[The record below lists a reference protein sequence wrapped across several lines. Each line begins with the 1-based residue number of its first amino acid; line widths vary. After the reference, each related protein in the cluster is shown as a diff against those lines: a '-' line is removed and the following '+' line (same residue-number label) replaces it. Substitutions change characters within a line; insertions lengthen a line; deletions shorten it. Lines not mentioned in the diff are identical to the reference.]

1 MVRRRRHEVG
11 AEFAYLLPG
20 ENALSRVRI
29 VPALL
34 ALALLVGLGGLGVPT
49 PALAAQLPDELP
61 TTVSVPD
68 PEIPPDARPEE
79 DLVVSLEI
87 LIAVDG
93 TVTEARVAKSA
104 GEPYDSAALEA
115 IEAGRFT
122 PAKLEG
128 RAVAVWI
135 AFEFTFAGRPKRRSR
150 IIPARAPRREIEP
163 APGYVFAGEVVEK
176 GTRAPQPGIPVMI
189 RDPRTGRT
197 WEVLTDGDGNFVFRG
212 LPAGRLTLDIFTGG
226 YEPLKRPV
234 RVKTTDPDE
243 AARDRD
249 RYYLAPG
256 GLSAYRTVV
265 KEKRPP
271 KAATVIDLNEE
282 ELTRVA
288 GTFGDPTR
296 VVASLPG
303 VARSPFGLGY
313 YVVRGAQLDNTG
325 FFIDDHPAI
334 YLYHLLGGPGVIH
347 PELVGS
353 LSFYP
358 GGYPARYGGY
368 AGGVIAVETKDPP
381 RDRWHLDV
389 DLNLFQ
395 TGVLFSVPVDDGRGV
410 ITASFRRSY
419 YELLL
424 PLFSDEITLS
434 FTDYMVRAAWDFSPR
449 VRGRFVVM
457 GAEDAVETMGV
468 EAADGSGGKT
478 SSDINLG
485 FHRINLALDVDLARD
500 LTWTTSAVWE
510 YDHTDNTRV
519 AEGDDTIK
527 AELSGWFAQ
536 LRSYVEWRPDKRYAA
551 EAGLELTY
559 LSYGADLQIPI
570 GNPLGDPRPPLFDPR
585 VVRSTI
591 DSPAWAIAPYISGD
605 LEIAPGLR
613 LLPGARLSLWKYG
626 DRVQPALD
634 PKLAVRW
641 GIDDTWTVK
650 GSVAL
655 AHQPPNNFFA
665 AEPFGD
671 PAIPPAESL
680 QASLGFEW
688 VPTEGWL
695 VSVEGFGQ
703 YLTNLPQASN
713 ALVAEG
719 DDEVERTFFDTNL
732 RGRAFGAELLVR
744 KEFGGRHYGWLTYTI
759 SRAERWRGEERG
771 WGTYELDQTHI
782 LNLAWTV
789 RLGSEWSLGARFQL
803 TSGNPYYPIVGSRY
817 DADSDRYVPL
827 YASSP
832 SRLQVYHRLDLRLDK
847 TWRFEDWMFQ
857 FYLDIQNVYN
867 AGNPESPRYS
877 YDYAIQTDGIS
888 LPFFP
893 TLGFRAV
900 F

>member
-1 MVRRRRHEVG
+1 M
-11 AEFAYLLPG
+11 
-20 ENALSRVRI
+20 SRVRT
-29 VPALL
+29 VLALL
-34 ALALLVGLGGLGVPT
+34 AAAWVLGLAS
-49 PALAAQLPDELP
+49 PASTSAAQLPDELP

-68 PEIPPDARPEE
+68 PEIPPEARPEE

-104 GEPYDSAALEA
+104 GEPYDSAALDA
-115 IEAGRFT
+115 IKHARFA

-128 RAVAVWI
+128 VAVAVWI
-135 AFEFTFAGRPKRRSR
+135 GFDFTFAGRPHRRSR
-150 IIPARAPRREIEP
+150 VVPSRAPRREIEP
-163 APGYVFAGEVVEK
+163 APGFVFAGEVVEK
-176 GTRAPQPGIPVMI
+176 GTRAPQAGIPVNV

-197 WEVLTDGDGNFVFRG
+197 WEVLTDADGRFVFRG

-226 YEPLKRPV
+226 YEPLKKAV
-234 RVKTTDPDE
+234 RVRSADPEE
-243 AARDRD
+243 ALRDRD

-282 ELTRVA
+282 ELTKVA

-325 FFIDDHPAI
+325 FFIDGHPAI

-358 GGYPARYGGY
+358 GGYPARYGAY
-368 AGGVIAVETKDPP
+368 AGGIIAVETKDPP

-395 TGVLFSVPVDDGRGV
+395 TGVLFSVPIDDGRGIV
-410 ITASFRRSY
+410 TASFRRSY

-424 PLFSDEITLS
+424 PLFTDDLSLS
-434 FTDYMVRAAWDFSPR
+434 FTDYMLRASWDFSPR
-449 VRGRFVVM
+449 VRGRFIVL
-457 GAEDAVETMGV
+457 GAEDA
-468 EAADGSGGKT
+468 AATKGIESSDGGGGKT
-478 SSDINLG
+478 SSDISLG
-485 FHRINLALDVDLARD
+485 FHRVNLAFDVDLSRD

-510 YDHTDNTRV
+510 YEHTDNSRV

-527 AELSGWFAQ
+527 AGLAGWFAQ
-536 LRSYVEWRPDKRYAA
+536 LRSFVEWRPDKRYGV
-551 EAGLELTY
+551 ETGLELTY

-570 GNPLGDPRPPLFDPR
+570 GAALGDPRPPLFDPR
-585 VVRSTI
+585 VIRTTI
-591 DSPAWAIAPYISGD
+591 DSPAWGIAPYVSGD
-605 LEIAPGLR
+605 LELTPGLR
-613 LLPGARLSLWKYG
+613 LLPGVRLSLWKYG
-626 DRVQPALD
+626 DRVQPVLD

-641 GIDDTWTVK
+641 TIDDAWTLK
-650 GSVAL
+650 GMAAV

-680 QASLGFEW
+680 QGSLGFEW
-688 VPTEGWL
+688 IPAEGWL
-695 VSVEGFGQ
+695 ISFEGFAQ

-713 ALVAEG
+713 ALAASG
-719 DDEVERTFFDTNL
+719 DDEVERTYFDANL
-732 RGRAFGAELLVR
+732 RGRAFGAELLLR
-744 KEFGGRHYGWLTYTI
+744 KEFGGRQYGWLSYTI
-759 SRAERWRGEERG
+759 SRAERWRGDERG
-771 WGTYELDQTHI
+771 WGIYELDQTHI

-789 RLGSEWSLGARFQL
+789 RLGREWSLGARFQL

-817 DADSDRYVPL
+817 DADLDRYVPL
-827 YASSP
+827 YAGEAG
-832 SRLQVYHRLDLRLDK
+832 RLDLYHRLDMRLDK

-877 YDYAIQTDGIS
+877 YDYAIKTDGIS